1 MEFLH
6 KPIMVEECLR
16 LLAPERGGWFADGT
30 LGGGGH
36 AEAVLTHAQDVRLLG
51 IDRDAEAISAA
62 RKRLEPF
69 GERFAAVRGNFFEIE
84 RILEENRIAGLD
96 GMLIDLGVSSYQLD
110 NAARG
115 FSYNEDAPLDMRM
128 DTSAGFSAYDVVNG
142 YDEKTLARMI
152 SEYGEE
158 NWASRIASF
167 IAAARQKGA
176 IKTTYELVDLIKAAI
191 PAAARREGPHPAKRT
206 FQAIRIEVNGELKG
220 LGKAIEDIASC
231 LNTGGR
237 LAVIT
242 FHSLEDRIAKQT
254 FNRLHKPCTC
264 PPKSPICICGKTATV
279 NVLTRKPIYPSEEE
293 IENNPRARSAKL
305 RGIEKI

>member
-16 LLAPERGGWFADGT
+16 LLTPQRGGWFADGT

-36 AEAVLTHAQDVRLLG
+36 ANAVLENAQNVRLLG

-62 RKRLEPF
+62 QKRLEPF
-69 GERFAAVRGNFFEIE
+69 GERFMAVRGNFFEIV
-84 RILEENRIAGLD
+84 RILEENNIAGLD
-96 GMLIDLGVSSYQLD
+96 GMLVDLGVSSYQLD

-128 DTSAGFSAYDVVNG
+128 DSSDSFSAYDVVNG
-142 YDEKTLARMI
+142 YDEKQLIRII

-167 IAAARQKGA
+167 IAAARKKA
-176 IKTTYELVDLIKAAI
+176 PIRTTYELVDVIKAAI

-206 FQAIRIEVNGELKG
+206 FQAIRIEVNGELEG
-220 LGKAIEDIASC
+220 LGKALEDIASC

-254 FNRLHKPCTC
+254 FNRLEKPCTC
-264 PPKSPICICGKTATV
+264 PPKSPICFCSKIATAK
-279 NVLTRKPIYPSEEE
+279 VLTRKPIYPSNEE
-293 IENNPRARSAKL
+293 IESNPRARSAKL